1 MKKSTV
7 RLNFE
12 FPREEYPQLKLI
24 CAELGVS
31 FREFA
36 TDLLLNAIE
45 EYEDKQLAKLARKR
59 IKEMDPNENISFEEA
74 VKLANWKESD

>member
-36 TDLLLNAIE
+36 TDLFLNAIE